1 MKKRVSA
8 VLTISGI
15 IILLGGLF
23 TYGLGMHEILPVPRP
38 DLVVWGTSLIGILM
52 IVSGACDLLVKKTR
66 QELIE
71 EQDERNI
78 MISRTAM
85 AWTYQVLTFLMV
97 IAIFALIF
105 MGYMNHI
112 SCFVLIVAF
121 LAGQAVLP
129 ISIWYLSRKL

>member
-52 IVSGACDLLVKKTR
+52 IVSGACDLLAKKTR

-71 EQDERNI
+71 DCLLYT
-78 MISRTAM
+78 SRC
-85 AWTYQVLTFLMV
+85 V
-97 IAIFALIF
+97 
-105 MGYMNHI
+105 
-112 SCFVLIVAF
+112 
-121 LAGQAVLP
+121 
-129 ISIWYLSRKL
+129 